1 MSFIK
6 EDLLNN
12 HYTWRT
18 ENEKEMFA
26 GSASRRRFDRFNGE
40 QVLFIINLCAEYVN
54 ANTLADGHKLEQMI
68 LNELPMETKS
78 ELSVFNWLVSVN
90 R

>member
-1 MSFIK
+1 MLFLK

-18 ENEKEMFA
+18 ENKKEMFA

-40 QVLFIINLCAEYVN
+40 QVVFMINLCAEFVTAY
-54 ANTLADGHKLEQMI
+54 TLADGRRLENMI

-78 ELSVFNWLVSVN
+78 ELSVFNWLVSFI

>member
-1 MSFIK
+1 MLFLR

-12 HYTWRT
+12 HYTWRI
-18 ENEKEMFA
+18 ENNNELFT
-26 GSASRRRFDRFNGE
+26 GSATRRRFDRFNGE
-40 QVLFIINLCAEYVN
+40 QVLFMINLCAACDTAYTI
-54 ANTLADGHKLEQMI
+54 AKGHRLENMI

>member
-1 MSFIK
+1 MLFQK
-6 EDLLNN
+6 EDLLYD

-18 ENEKEMFA
+18 EIKKELFA

-40 QVLFIINLCAEYVN
+40 QVLFMINLCAESVTAYTP
-54 ANTLADGHKLEQMI
+54 AKGHTLENMI

-90 R
+90 Q

>member
-1 MSFIK
+1 MLFQR

-18 ENEKEMFA
+18 ENEKELFA

-40 QVLFIINLCAEYVN
+40 QVLFMINLCAESVS
-54 ANTLADGHKLEQMI
+54 AFTLARGHTLENMI
-68 LNELPMETKS
+68 FNELPMETKS